1 MVDLKRVEAA
11 RKLLGEFPLAVD
23 ANQQWDRP
31 TMIAAKVP
39 ECASW

>member
-31 TMIAAKVP
+31 P
-39 ECASW
+39 